1 MTTGSLSFETFA
13 NFLTDSVETLVL
25 LVGVMFILIS
35 MLFKVGAFPFHVLI
49 CDIYEGAL
57 TSTTVFFVVVPKAVT
72 FYIIFKLC
80 YLSFAQHEQILQDL
94 LFAVGTLS
102 IITSAVV
109 ALYQKRIKR
118 LLAFSTI
125 SHTGFLLLSVGCF
138 SIESIKSL
146 VFYLP
151 IYALMSIV
159 VFYIIS
165 LSFSKFGFLKYI
177 IN

>member
-1 MTTGSLSFETFA
+1 MTTDSLSFETFA

-80 YLSFAQHEQILQDL
+80 YLSFAQHEQIL
-94 LFAVGTLS
+94 
-102 IITSAVV
+102 
-109 ALYQKRIKR
+109 
-118 LLAFSTI
+118 
-125 SHTGFLLLSVGCF
+125 
-138 SIESIKSL
+138 
-146 VFYLP
+146 
-151 IYALMSIV
+151 
-159 VFYIIS
+159 
-165 LSFSKFGFLKYI
+165 
-177 IN
+177 